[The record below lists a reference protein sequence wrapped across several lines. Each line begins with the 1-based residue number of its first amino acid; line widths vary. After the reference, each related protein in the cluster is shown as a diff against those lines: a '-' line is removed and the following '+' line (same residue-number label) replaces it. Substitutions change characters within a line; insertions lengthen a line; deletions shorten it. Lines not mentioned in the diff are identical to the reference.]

1 MDVIFDI
8 DGTLAD
14 ASHRL
19 HWIQDTANWI
29 QKDGKLPRPNW
40 EEFLSPQAVAKD
52 AIIEPIW
59 KVMRGL
65 LNGGARV
72 LFITGRSESLRQTTQ
87 DWLTSKEC
95 PIRAHTGWM
104 LTINSNSPDKTLPI
118 YMRPQ
123 GSRKPSHETK
133 EQGLFQARFDGF
145 DPKLVFEDRADD
157 TAMWRRNG
165 LICCQVAEGFY

>member
-14 ASHRL
+14 ATHRL
-19 HWIQDTANWI
+19 HFI
-29 QKDGKLPRPNW
+29 KDMSFWKPGGITRDLKPDW
-40 EEFLSPQAVAKD
+40 ESFLAPEAVAKD

-87 DWLTSKEC
+87 DWLTSKDC
-95 PIRAHTGWM
+95 PVRAHTGWM
-104 LTINSNSPDKTLPI
+104 LTAANMHKSDLPI
-118 YMRPQ
+118 YMRPH
-123 GSRKPSHETK
+123 GSRRPSHETK
-133 EQGLFQARFDGF
+133 EQGLFQARMDGF

-157 TAMWRRNG
+157 TEMWRRNG
-165 LICCQVAEGFY
+165 LICCQVADGDY